1 MALPDAIERRTGP
14 LARASGAIWRRSAP
28 EVTELFE
35 LMRIVP
41 AAWLAGAAALCA
53 GVGIT
58 SGVSPKYGIAFALAL
73 AFTVSVFADLT
84 VGVTLFAVLSF
95 LDVLQVGGAAVSFMK
110 VAGLLLFLSWFA
122 RASTQRRVATGRLVA
137 AHPAMVA
144 CLVGYV
150 GWSALSAA
158 WAYSPHD
165 ALTTSYRYGLD
176 FLLVP
181 IVFSAVRDREQAKA
195 VIAGFIIGAVGS
207 GAYGILHPTPVTA
220 LQQGRLTGAL
230 GEANQQA
237 TVLVAAIALSVG
249 MLGAIKRSPGLKLAA
264 LLAAAIAFVSLVDT
278 ESRAGLLSFGC
289 VLLAGVAFG
298 GRWRRKAAVLVVL
311 GALAV
316 AGYFVAIASTSAL
329 DRVTSSDTS
338 GRSSLWT
345 VAWRAVQAHPLVGVG
360 AGNFPDVSAQY
371 LQTPGL
377 ITAAI
382 YIVDIPK
389 DVHNIYLEQLVD
401 TGIPGLLFLLGIFIA
416 TITAAL
422 KAAHIFERI
431 GDRDMELLS
440 RCLILAMVAFMT
452 ADFFASE
459 LVEKYLWIVI
469 ALCPAMLNLARLQ
482 ARELSGRQR

>member
-1 MALPDAIERRTGP
+1 
-14 LARASGAIWRRSAP
+14 
-28 EVTELFE
+28 
-35 LMRIVP
+35 VP
-41 AAWLAGAAALCA
+41 TVWLAGIAALCA
-53 GVGIT
+53 AVGVT
-58 SGVSPKYGIAFALAL
+58 AGVSPKYGIALALAL

-95 LDVLQVGGAAVSFMK
+95 LDVLQVGGAAVSFTK

-122 RASTQRRVATGRLVA
+122 RASTERRATTGRLVSS
-137 AHPAMVA
+137 HPALISCM
-144 CLVGYV
+144 VGYI

-158 WAYSPHD
+158 WAFRPGD
-165 ALTTSYRYGLD
+165 ALATTYRYALD

-181 IVFSAVRDREQAKA
+181 IVFSAVRNREQAKA

-207 GAYGILHPTPVTA
+207 GAYGIIHATPSSA
-220 LQQGRLTGAL
+220 LQVGRLTGAL

-249 MLGAIKRSPGLKLAA
+249 MFGVVRRSPALKLAA
-264 LLAAAIAFVSLVDT
+264 LVAGAVAFASLVQT

-289 VLLAGVAFG
+289 VLLAGLVFG
-298 GRWRRKAAVLVVL
+298 GRWRRQAAFLVVL

-316 AGYFVAIASTSAL
+316 GGYFFVIASNSAL
-329 DRVTSSDTS
+329 NRVTSSDTS

-345 VAWRAVQAHPLVGVG
+345 VAWRAVEAHPLLGVG
-360 AGNFPDVSAQY
+360 AGNFQDVSAHY

-389 DVHNIYLEQLVD
+389 VVHNIYLEALAD
-401 TGIPGLLFLLGIFIA
+401 TGIPGLVFVLGIFTA
-416 TITAAL
+416 TIAAAL
-422 KAAHIFERI
+422 KAAHIFERL

-440 RCLILAMVAFMT
+440 RCLILAMVAFMS

-469 ALCPAMLNLARLQ
+469 GLCPAMLSVARSQAQELA
-482 ARELSGRQR
+482 G